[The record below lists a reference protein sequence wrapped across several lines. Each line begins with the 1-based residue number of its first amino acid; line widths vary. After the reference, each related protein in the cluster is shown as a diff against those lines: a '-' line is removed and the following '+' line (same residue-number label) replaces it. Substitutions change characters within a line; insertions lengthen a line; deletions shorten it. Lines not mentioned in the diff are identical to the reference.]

1 MGNILRILKRD
12 LLRLAKTPSA
22 LVIVLALLV
31 LPSMYAWYN
40 VAGFWDPYGNTGNLR
55 VCVVN
60 EDAGGTL
67 DLGTASNAAAASAAN
82 DSSSSEAAASTSGSP
97 GAASTPDPANSPDAA
112 PAPSTPAAPAN
123 SLNVGDQIIA
133 EIQNNHELDWQVVDR
148 ETAMREVESG
158 ESYAAFII
166 PEQFTA
172 DLLTLTTG
180 NFQQPSIEYY
190 VNEKAGPVAP
200 KITDAGAT
208 TLDETVNSLFV
219 STVARAIATELSD
232 RADALQQAVGDSRS
246 EASARLAEA
255 AAALNDAESSLAGLS
270 GEASTLS
277 SKVEEAQKTLDQAS
291 GTMGEAAESL
301 ASLSGAAANAQSELA
316 SFSAMALPLA
326 GAGIASVSS
335 IVDEA
340 HEAAGVV
347 QEAAGTAQGSIAAA
361 ATQAREAAN
370 QNSAA
375 LEQLE
380 QLAAS
385 LPAGPAADAA
395 ASLITALTEAN
406 TQAQAA
412 ADALDETSN
421 QLAQANE
428 QAQANSEA
436 LATAADEATAG
447 MQQASD
453 ALFGD
458 ALSALGGSL
467 ANLSSASSQ
476 LSAAAGRQD
485 ALIGQASGVLDQLS
499 STLDTAQEA
508 LGQSGELAAAL
519 GNDLV
524 TVQTDFAALGGSDAI
539 SSALE
544 SVDADK
550 VAEFA
555 GAPTELVTERLYATT
570 SYGAAMAPLFMNL
583 TFWIGAFML
592 MVILKLEVDDEGIP
606 NLTLAQRYLGRFA
619 LFALFAVFQAI
630 ICCVGIAVLGVQ
642 PASFPAL
649 VFAACVTSL
658 AYLSVIYALSVTL
671 QHVGMGLCVALVF
684 VQIPGATGLYPI
696 EMTPSFF
703 QFVYPLFPFTYG
715 IGAMREAIC
724 GFYGTHYAQYLG
736 VLALFLVAF
745 LVLGVLLRPLM
756 ANVNRMVSREIK
768 ACGLYNGEDAEIP
781 ARRFRFSQIVRV
793 LADREDYRARIE
805 ARRDRFMQWYPRI
818 VVGCAAAGIAVPVVL
833 AAVFALTPTEKV
845 VLLTGWLA
853 LLVLLFVGL
862 TVVESLRDS
871 LDRQLRLGAL
881 SVDELQGLYAYRN
894 RMGHGE
900 RAEDLVR
907 AEAEG
912 ENSDEESEAG
922 ATENDRLEAGEAG
935 VAETSAAKAP
945 ANSESES
952 EGDGAEGGERA

>member
-1 MGNILRILKRD
+1 MD
-12 LLRLAKTPSA
+12 
-22 LVIVLALLV
+22 
-31 LPSMYAWYN
+31 
-40 VAGFWDPYGNTGNLR
+40 
-55 VCVVN
+55 VV
-60 EDAGGTL
+60 
-67 DLGTASNAAAASAAN
+67 
-82 DSSSSEAAASTSGSP
+82 
-97 GAASTPDPANSPDAA
+97 
-112 PAPSTPAAPAN
+112 
-123 SLNVGDQIIA
+123 
-133 EIQNNHELDWQVVDR
+133 
-148 ETAMREVESG
+148 
-158 ESYAAFII
+158 
-166 PEQFTA
+166 
-172 DLLTLTTG
+172 
-180 NFQQPSIEYY
+180 
-190 VNEKAGPVAP
+190 
-200 KITDAGAT
+200 
-208 TLDETVNSLFV
+208 
-219 STVARAIATELSD
+219 
-232 RADALQQAVGDSRS
+232 
-246 EASARLAEA
+246 
-255 AAALNDAESSLAGLS
+255 
-270 GEASTLS
+270 
-277 SKVEEAQKTLDQAS
+277 
-291 GTMGEAAESL
+291 
-301 ASLSGAAANAQSELA
+301 
-316 SFSAMALPLA
+316 
-326 GAGIASVSS
+326 
-335 IVDEA
+335 
-340 HEAAGVV
+340 
-347 QEAAGTAQGSIAAA
+347 
-361 ATQAREAAN
+361 
-370 QNSAA
+370 
-375 LEQLE
+375 
-380 QLAAS
+380 
-385 LPAGPAADAA
+385 
-395 ASLITALTEAN
+395 
-406 TQAQAA
+406 
-412 ADALDETSN
+412 
-421 QLAQANE
+421 
-428 QAQANSEA
+428 
-436 LATAADEATAG
+436 
-447 MQQASD
+447 
-453 ALFGD
+453 
-458 ALSALGGSL
+458 
-467 ANLSSASSQ
+467 
-476 LSAAAGRQD
+476 
-485 ALIGQASGVLDQLS
+485 
-499 STLDTAQEA
+499 
-508 LGQSGELAAAL
+508 
-519 GNDLV
+519 
-524 TVQTDFAALGGSDAI
+524 
-539 SSALE
+539 
-544 SVDADK
+544 
-550 VAEFA
+550 
-555 GAPTELVTERLYATT
+555 
-570 SYGAAMAPLFMNL
+570 
-583 TFWIGAFML
+583 
-592 MVILKLEVDDEGIP
+592 GIP
-606 NLTLAQRYLGRFA
+606 NLPLPQRFLVRFA
-619 LFALFAVFQAI
+619 LFALFAVLQAI

-935 VAETSAAKAP
+935 VAEPSAAKAP